1 MGLISICWRGQRSSQ
16 AEQRFRGWRP
26 LLAPFA
32 EAGAF
37 DVSADDLSPQLEQ
50 VRRTARQWNRLSAVY
65 DIGVRMLFGP
75 FWRRWQEA
83 VLPHVRGRVLEVGCG
98 TGLLLER
105 LPCRG
110 DAIGVDV
117 SIGMLKRACKRLG
130 QKAAGNLVLADAQR
144 LPFRDH
150 SFDSTVSVFALTAVP
165 DLDAALAEMVRVV
178 RDGGT
183 VVVVSVG
190 DAESSSHLTRMAT
203 AAWRA
208 AGDII
213 RDEAAALRNLGLR
226 PSRRDFGPFGS
237 IHLVVAVKSSE

>member
-1 MGLISICWRGQRSSQ
+1 MCANGS
-16 AEQRFRGWRP
+16 
-26 LLAPFA
+26 
-32 EAGAF
+32 
-37 DVSADDLSPQLEQ
+37 SPQAAQ
-50 VRRTARQWNRLSAVY
+50 SRRAAHLWNRLSAVY
-65 DIGVRMLFGP
+65 DIGVRILFGP

-83 VLPHVRGRVLEVGCG
+83 VLPHVQGRVLDVGCG

-105 LPCRG
+105 LSGRG
-110 DAIGVDV
+110 DAVGVDL
-117 SIGMLKRACKRLG
+117 SIGMLNRARRRLD
-130 QKAAGNLVLADAQR
+130 QKGAGNLVLADAQR
-144 LPFRDH
+144 LPFKDC

-183 VVVVSVG
+183 VAVVSVG
-190 DAESSSHLTRMAT
+190 DPDSSRRLTRMAT

-226 PSRRDFGPFGS
+226 TSRRDFGPFGS
-237 IHLVVAVKSSE
+237 IHLVVATKSSN